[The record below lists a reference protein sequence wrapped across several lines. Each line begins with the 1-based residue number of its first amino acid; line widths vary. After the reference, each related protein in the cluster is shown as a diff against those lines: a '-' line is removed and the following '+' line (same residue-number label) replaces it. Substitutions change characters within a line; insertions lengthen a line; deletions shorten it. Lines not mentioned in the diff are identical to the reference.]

1 MSTHKLRLCNPSNP
15 DCHHGPQEQVLQA
28 VKGWAANHKAGAG
41 IQYLNY
47 VGGRGCGKTTIAL
60 IVLMMVALENPSQ
73 RTFWSARSGGEIDN
87 VLLTELEANVP
98 AELYKVINKPGARF
112 IRWKGGHKTYLIS
125 RNVDNPKKRV
135 ALGFNTMGGVHDE
148 AATGFN
154 MDKITDINNGIRE
167 PSAPYLF
174 CMTTSTPL
182 PNAYQ
187 MWCQNEAATTIYAS
201 SYDSPFLS
209 KANLDSMAAMM
220 DEATVQQELMGRF
233 VITTGRMWDQFV
245 EAPWPDGNILEGA
258 EYDPNKPFFIG
269 GDLGGG
275 QSAFQIVQYFDP
287 VHPVTGRRIFDG
299 KLACIVA
306 ELTPSQMGLEAVM
319 GEVIEHYCD
328 GNHITRAPAMVIVGH
343 DVEASSVLG
352 PSGAEYFKHLGWDY
366 TWNRGT
372 MFRKDVQRQVMRSMI
387 CNTKDER
394 RFVVAANK
402 NKHGIYEIARQ
413 HFGERKQR
421 GILNVMR
428 NDTYPD
434 PSSKDTFNKDKG
446 KAGKNALEDDRD
458 AFAYW
463 VTYLHPPSFNM
474 KTILAK

>member
-1 MSTHKLRLCNPSNP
+1 MADIRAPFRLCDPRDKNRR
-15 DCHHGPQEQVLQA
+15 HGPQAEVLDFIDTLEER
-28 VKGWAANHKAGAG
+28 HKEHGG

-47 VGGRGCGKTTIAL
+47 VGGRGCGKTTIAML
-60 IVLMMVALENPSQ
+60 VIVEIARRYPDL
-73 RTFWSARSGGEIDN
+73 RTAWSARSGTEIDE
-87 VLLTELEANVP
+87 VLLSEMEDKLPQSIYQIKTTKN
-98 AELYKVINKPGARF
+98 GARY
-112 IRWKGGHKTYLIS
+112 ILWATGHKTHLVS
-125 RNVDNPKKRV
+125 RNVDNSKRRRG
-135 ALGFNTMGGVHDE
+135 LGLNVCAYFHDE

-154 MDKITDINNGIRE
+154 IDKFTDMNNGIRGLE
-167 PSAPYLF
+167 EEVPFLL

-258 EYDPNKPFFIG
+258 EYDPSEPFFIG

-287 VHPVTGRRIFDG
+287 LHPVTGRRMFDG
-299 KLACIVA
+299 KLACIVV

-328 GNHITRAPAMVIVGH
+328 GNHVTRAPVMCIVGH

-366 TWNRGT
+366 T
-372 MFRKDVQRQVMRSMI
+372 
-387 CNTKDER
+387 
-394 RFVVAANK
+394 
-402 NKHGIYEIARQ
+402 
-413 HFGERKQR
+413 
-421 GILNVMR
+421 
-428 NDTYPD
+428 
-434 PSSKDTFNKDKG
+434 
-446 KAGKNALEDDRD
+446 
-458 AFAYW
+458 
-463 VTYLHPPSFNM
+463 
-474 KTILAK
+474 